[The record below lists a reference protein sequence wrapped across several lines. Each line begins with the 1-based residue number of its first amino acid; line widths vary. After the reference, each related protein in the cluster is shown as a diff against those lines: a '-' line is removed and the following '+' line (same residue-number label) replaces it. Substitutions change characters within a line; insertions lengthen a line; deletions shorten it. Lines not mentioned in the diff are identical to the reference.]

1 MLLYASK
8 DALGSSLFRM
18 RGLLPLR
25 GMLVSAW
32 RWAGRAGLTAAPCRP
47 RGSHGRTPNH
57 AHQHPQ
63 DQAQVL

>member
-1 MLLYASK
+1 MLLYTSR
-8 DALGSSLFRM
+8 DAAGSSLFRM

-25 GMLVSAW
+25 GMLVSAR
-32 RWAGRAGLTAAPCRP
+32 RWAGRAGLTAAPRRP
-47 RGSHGRTPNH
+47 GGLHGCTSNH